1 MNLEKYL
8 QEECIL
14 LVRSSKKQNLLQ
26 QLSHYN
32 GLNSVKI
39 IPFEEMKKYL
49 FFDYDERTL
58 FYLVSHKHCKVELAK
73 IYLENLYYIEEK
85 EYSSKKLNELV
96 SLKRELNEQKL
107 LIYSSHWKRILS
119 RKKVIVLDSNDLSDL
134 ERKIVKVL
142 KEITVVEELP
152 VLDIDQKQKTVY
164 EFGTLEE
171 EVRFVIYEMLDL
183 YQKGVSFSKMHLLNV
198 TSEYETVLPRL
209 LRFYEIPFQSQS
221 RHTLFA
227 TVTGQKVLTKLKDN
241 LSFVEII
248 DFLKEENA
256 EFISQII
263 DIFNRYIWYSGLSE
277 ELYPLI
283 EQELKTTT
291 IPNSKI
297 KDGVTFDSMYQD
309 YSNDDYCFLLGFNQ
323 ENLPKTY
330 KDEDYI
336 TDLEKVELG
345 LDSALE
351 KNKLEKRRLQQFL
364 YQVPN
369 LTVTY
374 KLKSSFLS
382 FYPSS
387 MIEEEQFQVEK
398 KQLPSIIYSDID
410 QKLCYTKKL
419 DSFMKY
425 GTKDHELQLYRN
437 HFSALS
443 YLTYDNQYTGI
454 HKDSFYQFINQKL
467 LLSYSS
473 IDQFYRCGFRY
484 YAGQVLKLEEYE
496 NTFAQMIGTIFHE
509 ILSIAFEKNF
519 SLDGAFS
526 QQLEGKTFSKKES
539 FFLKKLKEELRFV
552 IDTIREQT
560 NLSCFR
566 QALYE
571 KKIFMN
577 KDRNIKV
584 TFMGIVD
591 KILYQE
597 KDGMTYVA
605 IIDYKTGTPQ
615 TNISNTIYGIE
626 MQLPIYLYLVKE
638 SHLFENVKFTG
649 FYLQKI
655 LNNEISIQK
664 NKTYEEIKK
673 ERLKLVGYSSDQ
685 EYLVEKVDVNYAN
698 SNVIQGMKLTQ
709 KGFAHYSKVMSEE
722 DMNQL
727 VSLVDEKIEQAI
739 TDILEV
745 RFLINPKKIGF
756 KDLGCEF
763 CPFREL
769 CYKNDKNIVY
779 LKEYQGLDFLGGEE
793 DA

>member
-8 QEECIL
+8 QKECIL
-14 LVRSSKKQNLLQ
+14 LIRSSKKQNVLQ
-26 QLSHYN
+26 QLSNYN
-32 GLNSVKI
+32 GLNSIKI
-39 IPFEEMKKYL
+39 ITFEEMKKYL

-58 FYLVSHKHCKVELAK
+58 FYLVSHKLCKVELAK

-96 SLKRELNEQKL
+96 ALKRELDEKKL
-107 LIYSSHWKRILS
+107 LIYSHSWKRILS

-134 ERKIVKVL
+134 ERKIVKKI
-142 KEITVVEELP
+142 KEITMVEE
-152 VLDIDQKQKTVY
+152 VSDSDIDKKQKTVY

-171 EVRFVIYEMLDL
+171 EVRFAIYEMLAL

-227 TVTGQKVLTKLKDN
+227 TVTGQKVLKKLKDN

-263 DIFNRYIWYSGLSE
+263 DIFNRYIWYSGPSE
-277 ELYPLI
+277 ELYSLI
-283 EQELKTTT
+283 EQKLKTTT

-297 KDGVTFDSMYQD
+297 KEGVTFDSMYQD
-309 YSNDDYCFLLGFNQ
+309 YSDEDYCFLLGFNQ

-336 TDLEKVELG
+336 TDLEKLELG

-369 LTVTY
+369 LTITY

-437 HFSALS
+437 HFSTLP

-454 HKDSFYQFINQKL
+454 NKESFYQFINQKL

-519 SLDGAFS
+519 SLDEAFS

-539 FFLKKLKEELRFV
+539 FFLRKLKEELRFV

-560 NLSCFR
+560 DLSCFR

-597 KDGMTYVA
+597 KDDMTYVA

-673 ERLKLVGYSSDQ
+673 ERLKLAGYSSDQ

-727 VSLVDEKIEQAI
+727 VSLVDKKIEQAI

>member
-277 ELYPLI
+277 ELYSLI

-291 IPNSKI
+291 IPNPKI

-387 MIEEEQFQVEK
+387 MIEEEQFQLEK

-509 ILSIAFEKNF
+509 ILSIAFEKDF

-673 ERLKLVGYSSDQ
+673 ERLKLAGYSSDQ